1 MLGPGSGPQYTP
13 ATDKQGR
20 VSRYRVELP
29 RAGIVETETG
39 HFEATEFAE
48 RRTGWTGRLLD
59 ARDRLI
65 GNSMSSARLT
75 EERLSKRI
83 ALPVFAS
90 DALSSTAYATQEMLI
105 ILAIAG
111 SGAIRYSLPIALCIV
126 ALLAVVVTSYSQLIR
141 AYPSGGGAYTV
152 AADTLGRRVAV
163 LAASALLIDY
173 TLTVSVSLSACVAA
187 IGSAAPEVN
196 DYRVPLAVFFVA
208 LIAFGNL
215 RGMRES
221 GTLFAIPTYG
231 FIVILGGTIV
241 AGIVQTALSDEPNLL
256 ATGEPQREVEKTAG
270 IVMWFLL
277 LRAFSTGA
285 TALTGV
291 EAISNGVMAFKP
303 PEARNARTT
312 LIIMGVILAFL
323 FLGTTLL
330 ARHYGIVH
338 EEQDQETVLSLI
350 GKEVFGTNIFY
361 YLLQGFTAGILFL
374 AANTAFN
381 GFPMLGAILARDGF
395 MPRIFHQRGNRL
407 VYSYGIAALAGFSA
421 LLIIG
426 FGASTTRL
434 IPLYAFGVFLCFT
447 IAQTG
452 LFRRWRRLRPL
463 GWQRKMVL
471 SGAGALIT
479 ATVTVIIVVTKFR
492 EGGWMVLVLIPVLTF
507 WLWRIGGFY
516 RALRR
521 TLYVAPEAQ
530 LDLQARGE
538 SRVSILV
545 PVEDIN
551 LATVMTL
558 GAACERSREVT
569 AIHVRV
575 DPGDSSDFEQRW
587 RQQFPAIPLVV
598 IDSPFRTVADPI
610 ARYIDDAL
618 KRPPHEL
625 TVMVPLLEVRRWWHR
640 PLVNQSLKRL
650 ASLLKARRHVT
661 VVSYPFYAGGTAGRR
676 RRIKKGM
683 YMGNG

>member
-1 MLGPGSGPQYTP
+1 MPGPGSGPQYTP

-29 RAGIVETETG
+29 RAGIVETEEG

-65 GNSMSSARLT
+65 GNTMSSARLLD
-75 EERLSKRI
+75 ERLSKRI

-111 SGAIRYSLPIALCIV
+111 SGAITYSLPIALCIV

-141 AYPSGGGAYTV
+141 EYPAGGGAYTV

-163 LAASALLIDY
+163 LAGAALLIDY

-187 IGSAAPEVN
+187 ISSAVPEIH

-208 LIAFGNL
+208 VVAFGNL

-231 FIVILGGTIV
+231 FIAILGGTIA
-241 AGIVQTALSDEPNLL
+241 AGIVQAAMSDAPNVI
-256 ATGEPQREVEKTAG
+256 AAGEPQREVEKTTG
-270 IVMWFLL
+270 VVMWFLL

-291 EAISNGVMAFKP
+291 EAISNGVSAFKP

-312 LIIMGVILAFL
+312 LIIMGVILGTL
-323 FLGTTLL
+323 FLGVTLL
-330 ARHYGIVH
+330 ARYYGIVH
-338 EEQDQETVLSLI
+338 EAHDEETVLSLI

-407 VYSYGIAALAGFSA
+407 VYSYGIAALAGLSV

-447 IAQTG
+447 IAQAG
-452 LFRRWRRLRPL
+452 LFRRWRLLRPQ

-479 ATVTVIIVVTKFR
+479 AIVTAIIIVTKFR
-492 EGGWMVLVLIPVLTF
+492 EGGWMVLVLMPVLTF

-575 DPGDSSDFEQRW
+575 DSGDSSDFEQRW

-610 ARYIDDAL
+610 ARYIDDVL

-650 ASLLKARRHVT
+650 TSLLKNRRHVNL
-661 VVSYPFYAGGTAGRR
+661 VPYPFYAGGTAGRR